1 MAATMRDFLLVVHI
15 LAAAAWIGG
24 SLFAGYSF
32 SVLGALRDLK
42 TVKAVEEATGGKF
55 FGTAVVIL
63 FLSGAA
69 LVVISDRFGWGH
81 AFVLIG
87 IGAIAVEGILE
98 GAVIGRRL
106 KGIAESETPDVDA
119 FRRTLSWSNLGHFV
133 LFAVVVWAMVV
144 KLGA

>member
-1 MAATMRDFLLVVHI
+1 MRDLLLVVHV

-42 TVKAVEEATGGKF
+42 TVKSVEEATGAKF

-69 LVVISDRFGWGH
+69 LVIVSDRFGWGH

-87 IGAIAVEGILE
+87 IAAIAVEGILE
-98 GAVIGRRL
+98 SAIIGPRL
-106 KGIAESETPDVDA
+106 TRIAEAKTPDVDS
-119 FRRTLSWSNLGHFV
+119 FRRTLSWSTLAHLV
-133 LFAVVVWAMVV
+133 LFAAVVWVMVV

>member
-1 MAATMRDFLLVVHI
+1 MREFLLVIHI

-32 SVLGALRDLK
+32 SVLGSLRDLK
-42 TVKAVEEATGGKF
+42 TVKSVEEATGTKF
-55 FGTAVVIL
+55 FGAAVVIM

-69 LVVISDRFGWGH
+69 LVIVSDRFGWGH

-87 IGAIAVEGILE
+87 IGAIVVEGILE
-98 GAVIGRRL
+98 GALIGPRL
-106 KGIAESETPDVDA
+106 NRIADSDTPDVET
-119 FRRTLSWSNLGHFV
+119 FRRTLAGSTLVHLT

-144 KLGA
+144 KLGV

>member
-1 MAATMRDFLLVVHI
+1 MRDFLLVVHV

-32 SVLGALRDLK
+32 SFLAAIRDLK
-42 TVKAVEEATGGKF
+42 TVKSVEEGTGGKF
-55 FGTAVVIL
+55 FGTAVVL
-63 FLSGAA
+63 MFLSGAA
-69 LVVISDRFGWGH
+69 LVIISDRFGWGH

-98 GAVIGRRL
+98 GAVVGPRL
-106 KGIAESETPDVDA
+106 RSIAEAETQDIDR
-119 FRRTLSWSNLGHFV
+119 FRRELSMSTLAHLI
-133 LFAVVVWAMVV
+133 LFAFVVWAMVV